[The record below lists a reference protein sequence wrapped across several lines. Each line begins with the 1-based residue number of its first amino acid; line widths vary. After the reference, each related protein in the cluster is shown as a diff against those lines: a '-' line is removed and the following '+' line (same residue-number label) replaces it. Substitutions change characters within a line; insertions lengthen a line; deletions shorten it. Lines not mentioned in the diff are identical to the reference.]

1 MKTFLKFSA
10 LALAATLAVGCT
22 SVTKEQAAR
31 EAVTNEAVATA
42 QSRADAAFS
51 KADEALVAAQKA
63 QQTADESNE
72 RALRMLEKSSR
83 K

>member
-1 MKTFLKFSA
+1 MNTFVKFSA
-10 LALAATLAVGCT
+10 LALAAAIASGC
-22 SVTKEQAAR
+22 SSQTKEQAALLT
-31 EAVTNEAVATA
+31 ATNEAVAIA
-42 QSRADAAFS
+42 QARADEAFK

-72 RALRMLEKSSR
+72 RAIRMLEKSSR